1 MSSHGA
7 VSPGAEAVDHVAE
20 DARDVVVVAVVGE
33 ATAEGDGPHREDR
46 PTARQLCIGHV
57 RAYHPRGPLAGG
69 RGEVAQELLEDH
81 HEARTVPFRAGNDDG
96 AGRRSQGGVGAV
108 ELEAGRPAAGEA
120 EVADH
125 LVLHAVE
132 NPGDARVVGPG
143 TSPIVGALEEALRGE
158 AHAHELLRRAAVAPP
173 EPSVGSVERVIVL
186 ADTRLPRPD
195 ARLRAAHLEHT
206 GQRRTRR
213 DAPVETVAPQI
224 DEVSAPSRYAAC
236 ASSVRMVWYSGCEPV
251 STVVYGARSG
261 APSASTSS
269 SVTMSNA
276 IPCWVSQSMRCVSA
290 E

>member
-1 MSSHGA
+1 
-7 VSPGAEAVDHVAE
+7 
-20 DARDVVVVAVVGE
+20 
-33 ATAEGDGPHREDR
+33 
-46 PTARQLCIGHV
+46 
-57 RAYHPRGPLAGG
+57 
-69 RGEVAQELLEDH
+69 
-81 HEARTVPFRAGNDDG
+81 
-96 AGRRSQGGVGAV
+96 
-108 ELEAGRPAAGEA
+108 
-120 EVADH
+120 
-125 LVLHAVE
+125 
-132 NPGDARVVGPG
+132 
-143 TSPIVGALEEALRGE
+143 SPIIRTLEEALRRE
-158 AHAHELLRRAAVAPP
+158 AHAHELLGRAAVAPP

-195 ARLRAAHLEHT
+195 ARLRAAHLEHA

-224 DEVSAPSRYAAC
+224 DAAC
-236 ASSVRMVWYSGCEPV
+236 ASWVRMVWYWGCEPV